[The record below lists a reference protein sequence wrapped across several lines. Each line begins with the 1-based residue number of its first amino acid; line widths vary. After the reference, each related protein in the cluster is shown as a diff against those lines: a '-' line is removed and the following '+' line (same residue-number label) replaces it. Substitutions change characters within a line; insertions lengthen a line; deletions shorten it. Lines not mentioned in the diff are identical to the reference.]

1 MTPDQAGFAPFNEAA
16 ERFTAAARTFFDG
29 AASAS
34 APIAAE
40 AARTF
45 SDFLREQFAAFQQP
59 WHPAF
64 GPPAGAPPSIADLP
78 AFGATREHQQRWQRA
93 ADAWQHIQEA
103 QRRLQRLWSDAL
115 REASVAFAAR
125 LGPPQPTVTTG
136 AEALRKLYDLW
147 IDCAEDAYARTAH
160 GEAFCS
166 ALAELVNASSR
177 LRSELQASMEHW
189 AKSLDLPTRSEIN
202 TLARRLKSA
211 EEQLRSARTPP
222 VAAARK
228 APSTAARKAPSTA
241 ARKAPGTAAR
251 KAPSTAARKAPS
263 TATRKAPGT
272 AARERKVAAARQP
285 KGAPGKARRTSRKAR
300 P

>member
-64 GPPAGAPPSIADLP
+64 GPPAGAGAPPSIADLP

-202 TLARRLKSA
+202 TLARRLRSA

-222 VAAARK
+222 VAAA
-228 APSTAARKAPSTA
+228 
-241 ARKAPGTAAR
+241 
-251 KAPSTAARKAPS
+251 
-263 TATRKAPGT
+263 RKAPGT

-285 KGAPGKARRTSRKAR
+285 KGAPRKARRTSRKAR